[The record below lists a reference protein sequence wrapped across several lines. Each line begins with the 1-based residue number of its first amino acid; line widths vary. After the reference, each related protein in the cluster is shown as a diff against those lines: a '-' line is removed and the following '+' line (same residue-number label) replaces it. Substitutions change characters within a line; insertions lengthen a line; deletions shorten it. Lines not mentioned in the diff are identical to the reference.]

1 MIRMMMMVKFCFV
14 LFVFFF
20 FVSKNKILVKS
31 FLSFS
36 VVFQD
41 LYSSDVS
48 SEIGNRRPFQE
59 LIKKIVFLYSWMGPF
74 FFLFIKK
81 FVYLYFL
88 FSKLMDFFFFFSI
101 FISALRR
108 IIAGVGRAGSS

>member
-1 MIRMMMMVKFCFV
+1 MVKFCFV

-81 FVYLYFL
+81 CVYLYFL
-88 FSKLMDFFFFFSI
+88 FSKLMNFFFFFSI